1 MIDRVGV
8 ACIGRGG
15 IELRGTNSEMY
26 YREME
31 EKDGQACP
39 CCSGVCLNYSA
50 EATPLVWGAA
60 GDC

>member
-1 MIDRVGV
+1 MIDSVGV
-8 ACIGRGG
+8 AYIGRGG

-26 YREME
+26 YRETE
-31 EKDGQACP
+31 EKYGQACP
-39 CCSGVCLNYSA
+39 CWSSVCVNYSA